1 MYIGLMPIGTTE
13 LFSPEDRPTPW
24 ATTFPAL
31 FLKPMAEPATP
42 SHPQVRQPAYQKL
55 SLIMLGLVAFV
66 YALGQVQPILVPLL
80 FALLL
85 AMLLNPLVNR
95 MTRWRLP
102 RAIAIGVA
110 VLFAM
115 ACAFWVSYFILT
127 QAAHFSETLPE
138 LRMKITALGD
148 TMRAWVE
155 RRTPMAP
162 TAVDDALEK
171 AREGGLKEGS
181 KMVGG
186 ALLTMGTI
194 FAFAFLLPVFTFL
207 FLLYKRLLLTFVIKL
222 FPDEHRVVVE
232 DVLQGSK
239 GVAQHYLVGLLLE
252 AVILAT
258 LNYVGLLIIG
268 LQYALLLAVLAAVLN
283 LIPYLGMLTATLL
296 AVIIALATA
305 DANTAFWVLV
315 LYSSVQFVDNNF
327 VVPNVVASRVQ
338 INALVSIVV
347 VMIGGALWGIPGM
360 FLAIPLTAICKVVF
374 DRVPALEPFGYV
386 LGSDDGSPKKPSL
399 HARWFG
405 SKGAG
410 KKG

>member
-1 MYIGLMPIGTTE
+1 MV
-13 LFSPEDRPTPW
+13 
-24 ATTFPAL
+24 A
-31 FLKPMAEPATP
+31 PATP

-138 LRMKITALGD
+138 LRMKLTALGD

-155 RRTPMAP
+155 QRTPMAP

-405 SKGAG
+405 
-410 KKG
+410 KKGGG

>member
-155 RRTPMAP
+155 QRTPMAP

-386 LGSDDGSPKKPSL
+386 LGSDDGSPKKPLL
-399 HARWFG
+399 HTRWFG
-405 SKGAG
+405 KKGAG

>member
-1 MYIGLMPIGTTE
+1 LIAKKIDKHGGPTT
-13 LFSPEDRPTPW
+13 LPTSILN
-24 ATTFPAL
+24 T
-31 FLKPMAEPATP
+31 MNEPATP

-55 SLIMLGLVAFV
+55 SLIILGLVALV
-66 YALGQVQPILVPLL
+66 YALGQAQSILLPLL

-102 RAIAIGVA
+102 RVIAIGIA

-115 ACAFWVSYFILT
+115 ACALGLSYFILT

-138 LRMKITALGD
+138 LRMKLTALGE
-148 TMRAWVE
+148 TMRVWVE
-155 RRTPMAP
+155 NKTPMAP

-171 AREGGLKEGS
+171 ARAGGLKEGS
-181 KMVGG
+181 KLVGG

-207 FLLYKRLLLTFVIKL
+207 FLLYKRLLLNFVVKL
-222 FPDEHRVVVE
+222 FPAEHRVVVNE
-232 DVLQGSK
+232 ALQGSK

-258 LNYVGLLIIG
+258 MNYVGLLIIG

-283 LIPYLGMLTATLL
+283 LIPYVGMLIATLL

-305 DANTAFWVLV
+305 DATTAFWVLL

-338 INALVSIVV
+338 INALVSIIV

-374 DRVPALEPFGYV
+374 DRVPSLEPFGYV
-386 LGSDDGSPKKPSL
+386 LGSDDGSPEKPSRFK
-399 HARWFG
+399 RWFG